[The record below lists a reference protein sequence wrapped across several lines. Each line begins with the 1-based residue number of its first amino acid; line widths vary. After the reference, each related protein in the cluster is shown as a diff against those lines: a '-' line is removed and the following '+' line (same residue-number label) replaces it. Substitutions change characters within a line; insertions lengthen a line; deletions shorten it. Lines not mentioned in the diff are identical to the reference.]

1 MQVKFIGGGDS
12 DKAGGKGGSCG
23 TIRPFYCSAFLLFFS
38 WFLLQLILVNLFK
51 IRILSCTSLKV
62 FYQGLFF

>member
-1 MQVKFIGGGDS
+1 MQVKLISGGDR

-23 TIRPFYCSAFLLFFS
+23 IIRLFYHSAILLFFS

-51 IRILSCTSLKV
+51 IRMLSCTSLKV